1 MIQQGST
8 EVWGVGQVVLPPS
21 AQWNVFL
28 FLRCRVNRLELSL
41 PSHSADP
48 SPIHLHHAPVF
59 LLDRAPPACVHVFA
73 AHIFVLSA
81 CGCASVLC
89 VLLYML
95 TCSTC
100 YTTWAAHIYTWIFC
114 HLKKIVCIDFSY
126 SVVLLL
132 CWGSRPHHP
141 SGFPSSCQSVH
152 TSWLLYSWLLYVV
165 LFHGS
170 LRWFVPYLLP
180 THCAWGHSVWCNLL
194 PEMFAGYKCV
204 FITVVYPNARAPG
217 VLIRDQLCTCVCAV
231 RLLICTTPNSVYS
244 YSKSVKSQV

>member
-81 CGCASVLC
+81 CGCARFLC

-100 YTTWAAHIYTWIFC
+100 YTKWAAHIYTWIFC
-114 HLKKIVCIDFSY
+114 HLKKLFVLISHTVLWCCCVGAHGHIILQDF
-126 SVVLLL
+126 
-132 CWGSRPHHP
+132 HHRVNQCTP
-141 SGFPSSCQSVH
+141 LDCC
-152 TSWLLYSWLLYVV
+152 TLLYVV

-180 THCAWGHSVWCNLL
+180 THCAWDHSVWCNLL